1 MNPKIRESIKTN
13 KVVPDSNRIIQSL
26 TDYKLLVKGIP
37 MMKDLPTKILKV
49 RNKLISKK
57 QYPNKKNN
65 KLEKFRIKEKILINL
80 QRTEKTNQKFKI

>member
-1 MNPKIRESIKTN
+1 
-13 KVVPDSNRIIQSL
+13 
-26 TDYKLLVKGIP
+26 VKGIP